1 MKTGE
6 TTYSSSSIFLPLKDV
21 LVKNQVGHHHK
32 SGRGWL
38 ISRNHKNSPE
48 DKSLQRFNGPRD
60 HKEREGQAMNGKYQT
75 LGQNGDSVLK
85 VSPSP
90 SS

>member
-21 LVKNQVGHHHK
+21 LVKDQVGRHHR
-32 SGRGWL
+32 SGWGWL
-38 ISRNHKNSPE
+38 ISHNHKNSPQ
-48 DKSLQRFNGPRD
+48 DKSLQGFNGPRD

-75 LGQNGDSVLK
+75 LGQDGDSVLK
-85 VSPSP
+85 VSSSP

>member
-21 LVKNQVGHHHK
+21 LVKDQVGQHR

-38 ISRNHKNSPE
+38 ILLNHKNSPR
-48 DKSLQRFNGPRD
+48 DKGLQRFNGARD
-60 HKEREGQAMNGKYQT
+60 HKEWEGQAMNGKYET
-75 LGQNGDSVLK
+75 LGQDGDSVLK
-85 VSPSP
+85 VSPFP
-90 SS
+90 SF